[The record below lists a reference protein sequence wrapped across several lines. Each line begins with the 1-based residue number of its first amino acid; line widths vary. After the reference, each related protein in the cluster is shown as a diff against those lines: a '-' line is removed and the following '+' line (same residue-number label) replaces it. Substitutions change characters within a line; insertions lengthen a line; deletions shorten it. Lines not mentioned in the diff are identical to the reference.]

1 MADLTSLSIEHL
13 RSPRLYTHRLILRP
27 WLVQDRARFA
37 ELNADPLVME
47 FFPSCLDRAQSDA
60 LLRRIDAHFAEHGFG
75 WWALQVKGGDPFI
88 GYVGLEVV
96 DFDAPFVPAVA
107 IGWRLAAE
115 HWAEGFALEAA
126 EAALSYAFDTLG
138 LDQVVAFTVPAN
150 ENSLGLM
157 ERLGMHRDPTDDFEH
172 PDLPPGH
179 RLRHHVLYRLTRE
192 DWLRR

>member
-1 MADLTSLSIEHL
+1 MGGLFGNG
-13 RSPRLYTHRLILRP
+13 RL
-27 WLVQDRARFA
+27 
-37 ELNADPLVME
+37 
-47 FFPSCLDRAQSDA
+47 
-60 LLRRIDAHFAEHGFG
+60 
-75 WWALQVKGGDPFI
+75 
-88 GYVGLEVV
+88 
-96 DFDAPFVPAVA
+96 

-115 HWAEGFALEAA
+115 HWAEGFAHEAA